1 MRSSWVLTSVVTD
14 DVPAWASNEPLT
26 VARCST
32 EDGGKAHVGADAAED
47 KAGCCLLLPE
57 SRRDVSGKSMAVTLA
72 VVTAAGPCLEGH
84 VCNNVVAGALA
95 GLCEERGGVAGV
107 DGPDAASE
115 SPVTSTR
122 APACDEEVARPVD
135 SLSGK
140 SEVGVRALPALEVD
154 VSEVECAVTCE
165 HAGRSAEEFVVTSS
179 LRPSIETIACPLVT
193 SQQAH
198 AGREMP
204 HV

>member
-1 MRSSWVLTSVVTD
+1 MTD

-26 VARCST
+26 VARFST
-32 EDGGKAHVGADAAED
+32 EDGGKAQVGADAAKD
-47 KAGCCLLLPE
+47 KVGCCLLSPE
-57 SRRDVSGKSMAVTLA
+57 SRRDVSGMSMAVTLA
-72 VVTAAGPCLEGH
+72 DVTAAGPCLEAH
-84 VCNNVVAGALA
+84 VVAGVLA
-95 GLCEERGGVAGV
+95 GLSEERGGVAGV
-107 DGPDAASE
+107 EGPDAASE

-122 APACDEEVARPVD
+122 APACDEEVARPVN

-140 SEVGVRALPALEVD
+140 SEVGVHALPSLEVD
-154 VSEVECAVTCE
+154 ESLVECAVTCE
-165 HAGRSAEEFVVTSS
+165 HAGQSAEVCVVSSS

-204 HV
+204 HI

>member
-1 MRSSWVLTSVVTD
+1 M
-14 DVPAWASNEPLT
+14 
-26 VARCST
+26 
-32 EDGGKAHVGADAAED
+32 
-47 KAGCCLLLPE
+47 
-57 SRRDVSGKSMAVTLA
+57 SMAVTLA

-115 SPVTSTR
+115 SPDTSTR
-122 APACDEEVARPVD
+122 APACDEEVARPVN

-140 SEVGVRALPALEVD
+140 SEVGVRALPSLEVD
-154 VSEVECAVTCE
+154 VSLVESAVTRE
-165 HAGRSAEEFVVTSS
+165 HAGLEGRSAEVFVVSSS

-204 HV
+204 HI